1 MKQNRDLVAVGDRV
15 FFWRSGTDA
24 ALTAVGHVISPVY
37 ERESQFGS
45 FAVDVRFDQNVDPV
59 LRRDEILKIPEL
71 SDVAVFQG
79 WQGTNFRLQPKHVRA
94 LDGLLH
100 GRLMEIAR
108 ANAIETYD
116 SFSELSEAINRGN
129 QRVKAELRDLVRNI
143 DPRTFEFLVRRV
155 LIALGY
161 RDVTVTRYSGDKGID
176 ATAIFDVGGATPV
189 NIAIQ
194 AKRTGT
200 VDRPTVQNVRGS
212 LTNRELGLIVTSGTF
227 TASAKT
233 EAQEPGKAPIGLID
247 GAKLLEIMVANRIGV
262 EEKTFPALRLVPDAL
277 SLDNLTSDV
286 QVDE

>member
-1 MKQNRDLVAVGDRV
+1 MCDSIKTLK
-15 FFWRSGTDA
+15 
-24 ALTAVGHVISPVY
+24 
-37 ERESQFGS
+37 
-45 FAVDVRFDQNVDPV
+45 PV
-59 LRRDEILKIPEL
+59 LTRDEIRRVPEL
-71 SDVAVFQG
+71 ADVAVFQG
-79 WQGTNFRLQPKHVRA
+79 WQGTNFRLQPQHVRA
-94 LDGLLH
+94 IDALLQ
-100 GRLMEIAR
+100 GRLTDVVPNNA
-108 ANAIETYD
+108 AIEAYD
-116 SFSELSEAINRGN
+116 SLIDLSEAINRGN
-129 QRVKAELRDLVRNI
+129 QRVKAELRDLVRNM

-227 TASAKT
+227 TAAAKI

-247 GAKLLEIMVANRIGV
+247 GAKLLEIMVANRIGI
-262 EEKTFPALRLVPDAL
+262 EEKTFPALRLVPDSL
-277 SLDNLTSDV
+277 SPENLTADV
-286 QVDE
+286 RVDE